1 MKVPAYVSDGS
12 RIDLADFRA
21 DQVDIREMAA
31 ALSRIAR
38 YSGMARGA
46 AFSVAQH
53 SVFGARALI
62 EEGRDPI
69 TAAGFLLHDGHEY
82 LFGDWPSP
90 AVDLVR
96 LHLSGIIGP
105 AGGRALKLAIAAA
118 KASID
123 TAIFAAAGLPSPADW
138 PKAQWKIVEQMDR
151 RMRQAESLHLFGDQP
166 DRRIPLPKLRGAIKP
181 WPAMKAEE
189 EFMKTYCQL
198 IGDPPPRRRGL

>member
-38 YSGMARGA
+38 YCGMARGA

-82 LFGDWPSP
+82 LFGDWPRP
-90 AVDLVR
+90 AVRLVETHMPPGSRIDL
-96 LHLSGIIGP
+96 
-105 AGGRALKLAIAAA
+105 RAAIHIA

-123 TAIFAAAGLPSPADW
+123 AAIFAAAGLPAPADW

-151 RMRQAESLHLFGDQP
+151 RMRQAEGLHLFGDQP
-166 DRRIPLPKLRGAIKP
+166 DRRIPLPRLRGAIKP

-189 EFMKTYCQL
+189 EFMKTYRQL